1 MPNDFKTVA
10 REIADGI
17 KSGLYVETLPSIAR
31 LSEQFNICQATV
43 TRVLAQ
49 LRDWDLVS
57 GEHGRCVRINPKAEG
72 NEFFHKNVV
81 ILANLFSVS
90 MPFYEATLEML
101 SNSMSMMYM
110 SIHLFFSENQVQ
122 NCTFTPDCVLAVSNT
137 AQVMLEAVVQRF
149 PDCPV
154 IRFNQVSNHYPYVTS
169 DNRKAGYDAIRHL
182 ADDCGHTHIGI
193 LATQLK
199 YTKGCFYDRYK
210 GALEY
215 ADKHPDIKLSMVEIP
230 ELEMENH
237 ASFHLMEKLMEDDP
251 EITAVFATCD
261 MLAIGAYSYATEHNL
276 KIPDDL
282 AVIGFDDQGFGKCLN
297 PALSTFSENP
307 LDTAQLLFKL
317 IREALQG
324 KSAKRALYSEPRLVV
339 RGSTSA
345 HAKQHQQ

>member
-10 REIADGI
+10 KEIAEGI

-81 ILANLFSVS
+81 ILVNLYSVS

-110 SIHLFFSENQVQ
+110 SMHIFFSESQVQ
-122 NCTFTPDCVLAVSNT
+122 NCTFTPDCVLTVSNT
-137 AQVMLEAVVQRF
+137 AQVMLETFLQRF
-149 PDCPV
+149 PNCPV
-154 IRFNQVSNHYPYVTS
+154 IRFNQLSNHYPYVTS
-169 DNRKAGYDAIRHL
+169 DNKKAGYEAIRHL
-182 ADDCGHTHIGI
+182 ADDCGHRHIGV

-199 YTKGCFYDRYK
+199 YPKASFYDRYM

-215 ADKHPDIKLSMVEIP
+215 AGKHPDVRLSMVEIP
-230 ELEMENH
+230 ELELENH
-237 ASFHLMEKLMEDDP
+237 ASFHLMEKLMADDP
-251 EITAVFATCD
+251 EITAIFATCD
-261 MLAIGAYSYATEHNL
+261 MLAIGAYSYAAEHNL

-317 IREALQG
+317 ILEALQG
-324 KSAKRALYSEPRLVV
+324 KSTKRALFSEPRLVI
-339 RGSTSA
+339 RGSTRKA
-345 HAKQHQQ
+345 AQER